1 MRLKEHFEWV
11 RSSNLSDEEREKLFL
26 VISQKIDSGN
36 VSIWQKWSFYAKVV
50 VYTIFFVFIFYS
62 FYGVYTPV
70 FDQNPYVAKAW
81 DLGKIVE
88 LKGDFKIIREGEQ
101 IESLHL
107 KNNDLLVLGEDSKI
121 AFEIGSWVE
130 GQIWWP
136 ARIRVLKAA
145 NDGYYVKIEQGKYVR
160 LQTSM
165 LSGAKLS
172 IETPTSTILPLEG
185 EVDVAVSTSEKAGE
199 VIHNTG
205 KGKVKIVSKQGVV
218 HKPIVIASQE
228 AVKIKRTNETKVE
241 ISSGSVVSTPEPEV
255 AKIGSGYEMTPFNAT
270 RVGTG
275 NSSTPTLDEETIENV
290 KNILYPKFLSKDV
303 KNLIVYYLQDS
314 PYFQKVERKLVRK
327 SLRVAKALNI
337 EIDSKVILTRL
348 EKWYTI
354 ELSEVVALLDQLVTK
369 IEKYYPDFPK
379 RELNN
384 LKKTLM
390 WVYILKNRGE
400 RGSLDKDV
408 DIDFDEIFTILRV
421 PSAYRAKLKFIY

>member
-1 MRLKEHFEWV
+1 M
-11 RSSNLSDEEREKLFL
+11 
-26 VISQKIDSGN
+26 
-36 VSIWQKWSFYAKVV
+36 
-50 VYTIFFVFIFYS
+50 
-62 FYGVYTPV
+62 
-70 FDQNPYVAKAW
+70 
-81 DLGKIVE
+81 
-88 LKGDFKIIREGEQ
+88 
-101 IESLHL
+101 
-107 KNNDLLVLGEDSKI
+107 
-121 AFEIGSWVE
+121 
-130 GQIWWP
+130 
-136 ARIRVLKAA
+136 LKAA

-348 EKWYTI
+348 EK
-354 ELSEVVALLDQLVTK
+354 
-369 IEKYYPDFPK
+369 
-379 RELNN
+379 
-384 LKKTLM
+384 
-390 WVYILKNRGE
+390 
-400 RGSLDKDV
+400 
-408 DIDFDEIFTILRV
+408 
-421 PSAYRAKLKFIY
+421 

>member
-1 MRLKEHFEWV
+1 MKLKQHFEWV
-11 RSSNLSDEEREKLFL
+11 KSNDLSDEEKQRLFL
-26 VISQKIDSGN
+26 TISQKIESGN

-88 LKGDFKIIREGEQ
+88 LKGDFKIIREWEQ
-101 IESLHL
+101 VESLHL

-121 AFEIGSWVE
+121 AFEIGSGVE

-136 ARIRVLKAA
+136 ARIKVLKVA
-145 NDGYYVKIEQGKYVR
+145 NDWYYVKIEQGKYVR

-165 LSGAKLS
+165 LSGSKLS
-172 IETPTSTILPLEG
+172 IETPTSTIVPLEW
-185 EVDVAVSTSEKAGE
+185 EVDVAVSTSEKSWE

-205 KGKVKIVSKQGVV
+205 KGKVKIVSKQWDVR
-218 HKPIVIASQE
+218 KPIVISSQQ
-228 AVKIKRTNETKVE
+228 AVKIKKTDQTQIE
-241 ISSGSVVSTPEPEV
+241 ISSWAVIQDPKSEV
-255 AKIGSGYEMTPFNAT
+255 AKIWSGYEINTFDPGVVSGEVRYLA
-270 RVGTG
+270 
-275 NSSTPTLDEETIENV
+275 LDEETIENV

-314 PYFQKVERKLVRK
+314 PYFQKVERKLVKK

-400 RGSLDKDV
+400 RGSLDADK

-421 PSAYRAKLKFIY
+421 PPAYRAKLKFIY